1 MFDSGLVV
9 IVDDIII
16 ISGCYNLMLLVL
28 MVVCKLGDIVVVE
41 FFCYYGLMQML
52 CGMGVKV
59 IEILI
64 DLEIGISVEVLE
76 LVLEQWLIKGI
87 ILVLNCNNLLG
98 FIMLDVCKWV
108 VFFFVQCYDIV
119 IFEDD
124 VYGELVMEYLCLWII
139 YFWDIDG

>member
-76 LVLEQWLIKGI
+76 LVLEQWSIKGI

-98 FIMLDVCKWV
+98 FIMSDVCKRV

-124 VYGELVMEYLCLWII
+124 VYGELATEYLCLWII